1 MTKTE
6 LARAMERNYG
16 SPFIKLARIC
26 DMVGDSNASRVRR
39 TYLSGLKQIK
49 GRYFIPEVAERIVE
63 KMTV

>member
-6 LARAMERNYG
+6 LARAMERTYG

-26 DMVGDSNASRVRR
+26 DMVGDSNHGRVKR
-39 TYLSGLKQIK
+39 TYLTGLKQIK

-63 KMTV
+63 RMTV